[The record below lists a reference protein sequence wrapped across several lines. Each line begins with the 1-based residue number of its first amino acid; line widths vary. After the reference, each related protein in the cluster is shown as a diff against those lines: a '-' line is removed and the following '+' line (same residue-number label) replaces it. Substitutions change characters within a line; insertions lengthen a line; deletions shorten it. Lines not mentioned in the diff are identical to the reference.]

1 MKCPKCGGRMLP
13 IEIGITGSR
22 IIVVLECEKCRHRI
36 RVSSLT
42 PLENYY
48 RHRLIA
54 RVGGVA

>member
-1 MKCPKCGGRMLP
+1 MLP